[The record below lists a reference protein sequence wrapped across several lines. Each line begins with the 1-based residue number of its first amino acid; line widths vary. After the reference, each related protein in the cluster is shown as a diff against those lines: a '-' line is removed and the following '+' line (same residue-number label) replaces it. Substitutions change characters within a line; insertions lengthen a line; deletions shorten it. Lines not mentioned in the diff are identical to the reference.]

1 MKSMLTRTRL
11 VCIAALLSLVAWA
24 SQANAQWA
32 VGSTWLRTDAGG
44 KGVTMSVAACCNGG
58 YRLTYQMPPMG
69 CQPAMLLTID
79 SPLDG
84 TDVPALVGGKPSGQT
99 MALKRVDDHHYR
111 AVLKMGGQPFGT
123 STGVLSADAK
133 TLTVE
138 TVSQTGPGA
147 PAEKVIETWIKK

>member
-1 MKSMLTRTRL
+1 MKSMPTRTRL

-32 VGSTWLRTDAGG
+32 VGSTWLRTDAEG

-69 CQPAMLLTID
+69 GQPAMVLTID

-84 TDVPALVGGKPSGQT
+84 TDVPTLIGGKPSGQT
-99 MALKRVDDHHYR
+99 MAVKRVDDHHYT
-111 AVLKMGGQPFGT
+111 AVVKLNGQPMMT
-123 STGVLSADAK
+123 STGVVSADGK
-133 TLTVE
+133 TMTVEDVTQGAGTKTVE
-138 TVSQTGPGA
+138 TWTR
-147 PAEKVIETWIKK
+147 K

>member
-32 VGSTWLRTDAGG
+32 VGSTWLRTDAEG

-69 CQPAMLLTID
+69 GQPAMVLTID

-84 TDVPALVGGKPSGQT
+84 TDAPTLIGGKPSGQT
-99 MALKRVDDHHYR
+99 MAIKRVDDHHYT
-111 AVLKMGGQPFGT
+111 AVVKLNGQRMMT
-123 STGVLSADAK
+123 ANGVVSADGK
-133 TLTVE
+133 TMTVEDVTQGGGTKTVE
-138 TVSQTGPGA
+138 TWTR
-147 PAEKVIETWIKK
+147 K